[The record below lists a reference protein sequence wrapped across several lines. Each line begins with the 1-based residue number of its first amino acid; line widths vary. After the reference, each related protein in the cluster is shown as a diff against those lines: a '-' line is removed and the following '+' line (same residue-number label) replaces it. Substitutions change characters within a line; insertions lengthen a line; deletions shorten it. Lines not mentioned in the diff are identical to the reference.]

1 MAKVSFKT
9 QTGNFPELFPINIF
23 DLIPEN
29 HPSRLV
35 DSVVN
40 QLDISDISNLY
51 LGGGCAAYH
60 PRMMIKVLFYAY
72 LSNIYSCRKIA
83 KALTENIHF
92 MYISGNSTPNFRTI
106 NEFRGKILKENIKDL
121 FAEVVKIL
129 VQSGYISLDVLY
141 IDGTKIE
148 AKSNK
153 YTFVWRGSVEKY
165 KEKLEAKISTV
176 LSDIENSIQSDNQE
190 PNQDEL
196 PKKINS
202 EELREKLSQL
212 NKKLKEPTKKQTK
225 ELQKLQQD
233 HLPKLQ
239 KYEKDLTILGERNS
253 YSKTDPDA
261 TFMRLKD
268 DHMKNGQ
275 LKPAYNPQ
283 ISTENQFITHVSIHQ
298 KPSDTTTLEPHLDG
312 FEKAYGKQ
320 SKEVVTDAGYGSE
333 ENYEMLENKNIT
345 AYVKY
350 NYFHAEQ
357 KKKMKDNPFQVQN
370 LFYNQEQDFYV
381 CTMGQRME
389 NAGTAKRTSNN
400 GYQSQITYYLAKNC
414 NNCSLRGR
422 CHSAKGNRR
431 IEVNHRLNE
440 LKERARNLLTAEQGL
455 KHRSKRPV
463 EVEAVFG
470 QLKSNNKFNRFS
482 FKGLDKV
489 ELEFLLMAIGH
500 NFRKMATKG
509 ATSKKIVVKT
519 VVKIVKPCA
528 KFIFLIEL
536 YFFRKKTRRF
546 NQIHQSSCI
555 KKTALLG
562 QPLIILSEFSTDLI
576 SQNSEDLPV
585 YGIHY
590 CYPLNHDEYLVL
602 Q

>member
-1 MAKVSFKT
+1 MGSPFLVVIISKQAILELHKHTTMAKVSFKT

-23 DLIPEN
+23 DLIPED

-40 QLDISDISNLY
+40 QLDISDIANLY
-51 LGGGCAAYH
+51 LGGGCPAYH
-60 PRMMIKVLFYAY
+60 PRMMIKVLFYGY
-72 LSNIYSCRKIA
+72 LSNTYSCRKIA

-92 MYISGNSTPNFRTI
+92 MYLSGNSTPNFRTI
-106 NEFRGKILKENIKDL
+106 NEFRGKILKEKIKDL
-121 FAEVVKIL
+121 FAEVVKML
-129 VQSGYISLDVLY
+129 VELGYISLDVQY

-148 AKSNK
+148 AKSNR

-165 KEKLEAKISTV
+165 KDKLEVKINTI

-190 PNQDEL
+190 INKEEL

-202 EELREKLSQL
+202 EDLKERLSQL

-225 ELQKLQQD
+225 ELQKLQEE

-239 KYEKDLTILGERNS
+239 KYEKSLSILGERNS

-261 TFMRLKD
+261 TFMRMKE

-298 KPSDTTTLEPHLDG
+298 KPGDTTTLESHLEG
-312 FEKAYGKQ
+312 FEKAYKKQ
-320 SKEVVTDAGYGSE
+320 SKEVVADAGYGSE

-357 KKKMKDNPFQVQN
+357 KRKMKNNPFLVQN
-370 LFYNQEQDFYV
+370 LFYNKEKDFYV

-389 NAGTAKRTSNN
+389 NAGTGKRTSSN
-400 GYQSQITYYLAKNC
+400 GYEAQVTYYQAKNC
-414 NNCSLRGR
+414 NNCPLRGS
-422 CHSAKGNRR
+422 CHNAKGNRR
-431 IEVNHRLNE
+431 IEVNQRLNE
-440 LKERARNLLTAEQGL
+440 LKERARNLLTGEEGL

-470 QLKSNNKFNRFS
+470 QLKSNNKFNRFT
-482 FKGLDKV
+482 FKGLEKA
-489 ELEFLLMAIGH
+489 ELEFLLMALGH
-500 NFRKMATKG
+500 NFRKMVAKG
-509 ATSKKIVVKT
+509 ATFKKII
-519 VVKIVKPCA
+519 VKIAKQGL
-528 KFIFLIEL
+528 KFIFEIEIC
-536 YFFRKKTRRF
+536 FFRNQNQRF
-546 NQIHQSSCI
+546 SQFHQSN
-555 KKTALLG
+555 
-562 QPLIILSEFSTDLI
+562 Q
-576 SQNSEDLPV
+576 
-585 YGIHY
+585 
-590 CYPLNHDEYLVL
+590 LVA
-602 Q
+602 